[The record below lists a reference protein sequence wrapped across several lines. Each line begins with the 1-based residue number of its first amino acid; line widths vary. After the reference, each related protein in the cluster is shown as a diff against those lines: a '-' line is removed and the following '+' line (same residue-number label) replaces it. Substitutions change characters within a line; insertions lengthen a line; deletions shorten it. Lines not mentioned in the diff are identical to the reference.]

1 MFRIARVIL
10 LVVVYL
16 SEEGENDAR
25 AAFGRAAYF
34 LELGA
39 RDC

>member
-1 MFRIARVIL
+1 MFQIVKVVL

-16 SEEGENDAR
+16 SKEGENDAR

-34 LELGA
+34 LELSA